1 MNSAAGPRHLAFAV
15 GLALLS
21 AIVVRLMIA
30 ARVLDRPDPRKVHTQ
45 ETPKGGGVGVVVAF
59 LVGIAILYRFAEFAR
74 LADPYFVGVIEASV
88 AIAIVAF
95 LDDLYDWKFS
105 VKLSAQIL
113 AAVVA
118 VASGIYVENYHIPY
132 AGPLHIGWLA
142 PLATVLWLLFA
153 TNALNFIDGL
163 NGLAAGVALI
173 AASFLA
179 GIAAAHDGFFAYF
192 ASLLLIAGLAGFLPF
207 NFPRARIF
215 MGDVGSQFCGFI
227 LAILAVVASRFDN
240 VELSLGCGSMI
251 GGRLADRLSPA
262 GSVAAFAAAELGIAL
277 FGTFSAT
284 LFYDVL
290 YRQLGQMSWSLES
303 RAAILFLNLVW
314 PTLFMGA
321 SLPLLVRFTTRDIHQ
336 AATKSGTFYA
346 VNTLGGAVGA
356 LATTWWL
363 LPSFGMRGSLQ
374 RCASLNFLVALAAVA
389 LALRAARRSSSTMV
403 DAAPRDQTEAR
414 GETILQR
421 GTDLRFATWAALYG
435 LSGFLALS
443 LEIVWFR
450 LLGILLKSSAYVFGT
465 LLAHYLTGLGI
476 GAAAASFLLTRTR
489 NPARAFVAM
498 QAAVGVCAGLG
509 VLALV
514 GMVRPGGAWPSLAAY
529 AASPEPLTVPAARH
543 WRRPSTSCEAR
554 ARRRARS

>member
-1 MNSAAGPRHLAFAV
+1 LVFAT

-21 AIVVRLMIA
+21 AAVVRLMIA

-173 AASFLA
+173 TASFLA

-192 ASLLLIAGLAGFLPF
+192 ASLLLVAGLAGFLPF

-215 MGDVGSQFCGFI
+215 MGDVGSQFCGFV

-240 VELSLGCGSMI
+240 VELSFLIVPMLLSGVLFDVAFTLVRRTVAGE
-251 GGRLADRLSPA
+251 RLTEPHRGHLYQ
-262 GSVAAFAAAELGIAL
+262 VAHRSGL
-277 FGTFSAT
+277 SAT
-284 LFYDVL
+284 AVTLVHWGFAGFGGVCSLLFLAAPTPAKPFVPL
-290 YRQLGQMSWSLES
+290 LTLPPQLCWLGFVAS
-303 RAAILFLNLVW
+303 RAKN
-314 PTLFMGA
+314 
-321 SLPLLVRFTTRDIHQ
+321 
-336 AATKSGTFYA
+336 SGI
-346 VNTLGGAVGA
+346 
-356 LATTWWL
+356 
-363 LPSFGMRGSLQ
+363 
-374 RCASLNFLVALAAVA
+374 
-389 LALRAARRSSSTMV
+389 
-403 DAAPRDQTEAR
+403 PRW
-414 GETILQR
+414 G
-421 GTDLRFATWAALYG
+421 
-435 LSGFLALS
+435 
-443 LEIVWFR
+443 
-450 LLGILLKSSAYVFGT
+450 
-465 LLAHYLTGLGI
+465 
-476 GAAAASFLLTRTR
+476 
-489 NPARAFVAM
+489 
-498 QAAVGVCAGLG
+498 
-509 VLALV
+509 
-514 GMVRPGGAWPSLAAY
+514 
-529 AASPEPLTVPAARH
+529 
-543 WRRPSTSCEAR
+543 
-554 ARRRARS
+554 